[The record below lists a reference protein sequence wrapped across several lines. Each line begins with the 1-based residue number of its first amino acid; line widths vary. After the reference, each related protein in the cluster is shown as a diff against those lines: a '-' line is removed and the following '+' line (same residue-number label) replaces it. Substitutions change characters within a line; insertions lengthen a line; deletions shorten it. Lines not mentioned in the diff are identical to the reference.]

1 MPEPR
6 ELTVELPALTVA
18 ALAWG
23 PEDGPLALCLHGF
36 PDTAWTWRHLGPV
49 LAERGWRVVAPF
61 TRGYAP
67 TGPAS
72 DGDYR
77 VGALMTDAL
86 DLGRALDANA
96 DAVLV
101 GHDWGAVTA
110 YGISAHAPAMFGRVV
125 AMAVPP
131 IDAIS
136 DTARA
141 NWRIAGAQVLR
152 SWYTMFN
159 QLPALPERVFE
170 PLVRL
175 LWRRWSPGYD
185 ATDDLALLAEAM
197 PDHAHR
203 KAALTYYRHTLL
215 PRGTA
220 RRYDAANRDWLRSP
234 RVPTLYLHGA
244 GDGCLSPG
252 FAERAAQHLP
262 DGSETGLVADAGHF
276 LHLEKPG
283 EVNARIA
290 NFIGHA
296 DGAPSAD

>member
-67 TGPAS
+67 TGPAP

-77 VGALMTDAL
+77 AGALMIDAL
-86 DLGRALDANA
+86 DLGRALGA
-96 DAVLV
+96 DDNAVLI
-101 GHDWGAVTA
+101 GHDWGAVTG
-110 YGISAHAPAMFGRVV
+110 YGMSAHDPAMFRLLV
-125 AMAVPP
+125 ALAVPP

-141 NWRIAGAQVLR
+141 NWRIAGSQLLR
-152 SWYTMFN
+152 SWYTLFN
-159 QLPALPERVFE
+159 QLPALPERLFE

-185 ATDDLALLAEAM
+185 ATDDLALLAEAL

-215 PRGTA
+215 PRGTS
-220 RRYDAANRDWLRSP
+220 RRYDAVNRDWLRPP

-244 GDGCLSPG
+244 DDGCLSRG
-252 FAERAAQHLP
+252 FAEGAGSYLP
-262 DGSETGLVADAGHF
+262 DGSETELVADAGHF
-276 LHLEKPG
+276 LHLEQPG

-290 NFIGHA
+290 EFIGHVG
-296 DGAPSAD
+296 GAPSAD